1 MDCSLLEDEDYI
13 KEVTAKIPIW
23 LTEGPNELTDNRSIW
38 DWIKYN
44 IRVDTIRHSKQKAM
58 KRKAK
63 ETNLQREFEKAKQIF
78 DSDPDD
84 INANALNST
93 KEKLEPLYEKKIQGI
108 IIRARARWWKH
119 GEKSTKYFFNLE
131 KRNHVKKHVRKLKIS
146 GSIITD
152 PFNILS
158 EEKHFYQKLHSTSKN
173 NNADN
178 LRATELFLSNLNIR
192 RLTKQQMLSCEGK
205 ITLEA
210 CGKVLE
216 SFQNNKAPGNDGIP
230 VEFYKNFWPLISE
243 NFINCVNE
251 CFEKGEMSCS
261 QKQAV
266 ITLIEKK
273 GKDRSFLEN
282 WRLVS
287 LVNVDAKIVS
297 KVLAVRI
304 KNVLP
309 YIIHHNQSGY
319 VKDRYIGETVRS
331 IFDLMV
337 TLKENI
343 PGLMI
348 FIDFHKAF
356 ESIEWIY
363 LVSCLKAFQFGPDF
377 IRWVKTLYK
386 NIQSCVINND
396 LTTDCFAL
404 ARGVRQGDPLSPY
417 LFVVV
422 VETLAMAIR
431 QNSAIKGITISK
443 EETKLLQYADD
454 TIDR

>member
-1 MDCSLLEDEDYI
+1 M
-13 KEVTAKIPIW
+13 
-23 LTEGPNELTDNRSIW
+23 
-38 DWIKYN
+38 
-44 IRVDTIRHSKQKAM
+44 
-58 KRKAK
+58 
-63 ETNLQREFEKAKQIF
+63 
-78 DSDPDD
+78 
-84 INANALNST
+84 
-93 KEKLEPLYEKKIQGI
+93 
-108 IIRARARWWKH
+108 
-119 GEKSTKYFFNLE
+119 
-131 KRNHVKKHVRKLKIS
+131 
-146 GSIITD
+146 
-152 PFNILS
+152 
-158 EEKHFYQKLHSTSKN
+158 
-173 NNADN
+173 
-178 LRATELFLSNLNIR
+178 
-192 RLTKQQMLSCEGK
+192 
-205 ITLEA
+205 
-210 CGKVLE
+210 
-216 SFQNNKAPGNDGIP
+216 
-230 VEFYKNFWPLISE
+230 
-243 NFINCVNE
+243 
-251 CFEKGEMSCS
+251 
-261 QKQAV
+261 
-266 ITLIEKK
+266 
-273 GKDRSFLEN
+273 
-282 WRLVS
+282 
-287 LVNVDAKIVS
+287 S

-363 LVSCLKAFQFGPDF
+363 LVSYLKAFQFGPDF

-386 NIQSCVINND
+386 NIQSCVINNG

-422 VETLAMAIR
+422 VETLAIAIR